1 MKSPREIK
9 DIAKKNLVEYWGLA
23 VVALLM
29 YSVLLGIG
37 VNFAFSFSNGF
48 KVSSNSSSSI
58 IAVFLAPV
66 TIGYLSV
73 HYNIFKNDN
82 PDFSDLFKGFRDD
95 YFTKVIV
102 LFVKQL
108 FTVLWFFVFIIPGF
122 IKAFSYSM
130 TEYIIQDDYFKEDGI
145 NAITLSR
152 KMMDGHKMELL
163 GLLLS
168 FFGWF
173 ILTALTAGV
182 LWLYVGPYV
191 TQATTV
197 FYEEVK
203 LKYCKQLGLQ
213 YNQDEIEGYYQS
225 SQTDKKDDDLYY
237 E

>member
-1 MKSPREIK
+1 ME
-9 DIAKKNLVEYWGLA
+9 
-23 VVALLM
+23 
-29 YSVLLGIG
+29 
-37 VNFAFSFSNGF
+37 F
-48 KVSSNSSSSI
+48 K
-58 IAVFLAPV
+58 
-66 TIGYLSV
+66 
-73 HYNIFKNDN
+73 H
-82 PDFSDLFKGFRDD
+82 
-95 YFTKVIV
+95 
-102 LFVKQL
+102 
-108 FTVLWFFVFIIPGF
+108 
-122 IKAFSYSM
+122 
-130 TEYIIQDDYFKEDGI
+130 FKEDGI